1 MTQNYVS
8 VVFDR
13 KKKANTNKSGKGKI
27 ELYIRLNRECRKYLT
42 IGECTPAEWKAG
54 LFATEAIEKQAT
66 YELKMV
72 EFVKSGVEQSL
83 DNLNRFLSIGQE
95 AKKSDVVSVKPDVPK
110 RKRGRPKNPLKD
122 SFLDFMRDEII
133 KEHSKDS
140 TKRQKMVALDAL
152 ERWGKIKTFEDLTP
166 AKLRAWDEWLREDG
180 TRSDPAVHNYHKRT
194 KPYVRLAYEKGIIEK
209 EPYSMCHFPRG
220 KSKERR
226 PLTEN
231 ELKRLRDAELPEKE
245 AKVRDLFIFAAYTGL
260 AFCDV
265 MEFNF
270 KTMTEQSGDM
280 YFIDGSRLKT
290 GTNFFTP
297 ILPPAM
303 DVLIRYDFKLPKI
316 SNQKANDYLHI
327 IESRLGINKSMTFHV
342 ARHSFATLSLSHD
355 VPIEKVARML
365 GHTDIKTT
373 QIYAKILKTTV
384 EKHAFNLSNAI
395 L

>member
-42 IGECTPAEWKAG
+42 IGECTPAEWKTG

-110 RKRGRPKNPLKD
+110 RKRGRPKNPLKE

-303 DVLIRYDFKLPKI
+303 EVLTRYDFKLPKI

-384 EKHAFNLSNAI
+384 EKHAFNLSNSI

>member
-1 MTQNYVS
+1 MTKRYVS

-13 KKKANTNKSGKGKI
+13 KKNALKKGVGKI
-27 ELYIRLNRECRKYLT
+27 ELRICLTQTCRKYFV
-42 IGECTPAEWKAG
+42 IGECTPMQWEVQKNSK
-54 LFATEAIEKQAT
+54 AIEAEKQK
-66 YELKMV
+66 YEKIASAMV
-72 EFVKSGVEQSL
+72 CLGEEMTL
-83 DNLNRFLSIGQE
+83 ENLNRHLGIDTATKKE
-95 AKKSDVVSVKPDVPK
+95 KKSKEDQ
-110 RKRGRPKNPLKD
+110 LQE

-133 KEHSKDS
+133 KERIKES
-140 TKRQKMVALDAL
+140 TRKQKLVAYDAL
-152 ERWGKIKTFEDLTP
+152 EHWGKIKTFADLTP
-166 AKLRAWDEWLREDG
+166 AKLKAWDTWLRADG
-180 TRSDPAVHNYHKRT
+180 TRSDPAVYNYHKRL
-194 KPYVRLAYEKGIIEK
+194 KPYVRTAYEKGIIDK
-209 EPYSMCHFPRG
+209 DPYSMCHFPRG

-226 PLTEN
+226 PLTEQ
-231 ELKRLRDAELPEKE
+231 ELKQLREAELPEKE

-270 KTMTEQSGDM
+270 ETMAEQRGDM

-316 SNQKANDYLHI
+316 SNQKANDYLHL
-327 IESRLGINKSMTFHV
+327 IESRVGINKSMTFHV

>member
-42 IGECTPAEWKAG
+42 IGECTPAEWKTG

-303 DVLIRYDFKLPKI
+303 EVLTRYDFKLPKI

>member
-42 IGECTPAEWKAG
+42 IGECTPAEWKTG

-110 RKRGRPKNPLKD
+110 RKRGRPKNPLKE

-133 KEHSKDS
+133 KERSKES

-166 AKLRAWDEWLREDG
+166 AKLREWDEWLRADG

-270 KTMTEQSGDM
+270 RTMTEQSGDM